1 MADANYYRTRHCP
14 CARCR
19 CRGLMGAAVLITL
32 GVLFL
37 LQEFWIIRFDQSWP
51 VLLLVIGVMML
62 LGRTASAEGHTQPY
76 WMGGPGAPGTTPVQ
90 GDPWAGGGSGGS
102 SGGTSAAGTQSS
114 SPASGTSSS
123 VTSESGEPEVH
134 S

>member
-1 MADANYYRTRHCP
+1 MADGNYYRTRHCP

-37 LQEFWIIRFDQSWP
+37 LQEFWIMRFDQSWP
-51 VLLLVIGVMML
+51 ILLLVIGAMML
-62 LGRTASAEGHTQPY
+62 VSRTASTENHAQSY
-76 WMGGPGAPGTTPVQ
+76 WMGGPGGPGTTPVQ
-90 GDPWAGGGSGGS
+90 GDPWAGGSGGNAAAS
-102 SGGTSAAGTQSS
+102 SAAGTQSS
-114 SPASGTSSS
+114 PAASGTASS
-123 VTSESGEPEVH
+123 VTSGSGEPEVH

>member
-1 MADANYYRTRHCP
+1 MADANYHRTRHCP

-19 CRGLMGAAVLITL
+19 CRGLMGAAILITL

-37 LQEFWIIRFDQSWP
+37 LQQFWIIRFDQSWP
-51 VLLLVIGVMML
+51 ILLLVIGVMML
-62 LGRTASAEGHTQPY
+62 LGRTASAEGHAQPY
-76 WMGGPGAPGTTPVQ
+76 WMGGPGAPGSAPVQ

-102 SGGTSAAGTQSS
+102 AAGGTQSS
-114 SPASGTSSS
+114 PPASGTSSS
-123 VTSESGEPEVH
+123 TTSGSGESEAH

>member
-1 MADANYYRTRHCP
+1 MADATYYRSRHCP

-51 VLLLVIGVMML
+51 VLLLVIGGMML
-62 LGRTASAEGHTQPY
+62 LSRTASAEGHAQPH
-76 WMGGPGAPGTTPVQ
+76 WMGGPGATPVQ
-90 GDPWAGGGSGGS
+90 GDPWAGGRSG
-102 SGGTSAAGTQSS
+102 AQSS
-114 SPASGTSSS
+114 SPTSGSSSSGTSG
-123 VTSESGEPEVH
+123 SGEPEVH

>member
-37 LQEFWIIRFDQSWP
+37 LQEFWVIRFDQSWP

-62 LGRTASAEGHTQPY
+62 LGRTASAEGHMQPY
-76 WMGGPGAPGTTPVQ
+76 WMSGPGKPGTGPVE
-90 GDPWAGGGSGGS
+90 GDPWAGGTSGASSGPGTPGSGS
-102 SGGTSAAGTQSS
+102 T
-114 SPASGTSSS
+114 SGTSPVASG
-123 VTSESGEPEVH
+123 SGESQVQP
-134 S
+134 

>member
-19 CRGLMGAAVLITL
+19 TRGLMGAAVLITL

-51 VLLLVIGVMML
+51 VLLLVIGAMML
-62 LGRTASAEGHTQPY
+62 LGRTASAEGHVQPY
-76 WMGGPGAPGTTPVQ
+76 WMGGPAAPGATPVQ
-90 GDPWAGGGSGGS
+90 GDPWAGGSGGS
-102 SGGTSAAGTQSS
+102 SAAGTQSS
-114 SPASGTSSS
+114 SPASAAPSMASGT
-123 VTSESGEPEVH
+123 GEPEVH

>member
-1 MADANYYRTRHCP
+1 MADATYYRSRHCP

-62 LGRTASAEGHTQPY
+62 LSRTASAEDHVQPY
-76 WMGGPGAPGTTPVQ
+76 GMGGPGAPGAPQVQ
-90 GDPWAGGGSGGS
+90 GDRWAGGSPS
-102 SGGTSAAGTQSS
+102 VQSS
-114 SPASGTSSS
+114 SPTSGSSSSGTSG
-123 VTSESGEPEVH
+123 SGEPEVH

>member
-1 MADANYYRTRHCP
+1 MADATYYRSRHCP

-51 VLLLVIGVMML
+51 VLLLVIGGMML
-62 LGRTASAEGHTQPY
+62 LSRTASAEGHAQPY
-76 WMGGPGAPGTTPVQ
+76 WIGGPGAPGTTPVQ
-90 GDPWAGGGSGGS
+90 GDPWAGGSPGGS
-102 SGGTSAAGTQSS
+102 SVAGGQRS
-114 SPASGTSSS
+114 SPASGSSS
-123 VTSESGEPEVH
+123 SATSGSAEPEVH